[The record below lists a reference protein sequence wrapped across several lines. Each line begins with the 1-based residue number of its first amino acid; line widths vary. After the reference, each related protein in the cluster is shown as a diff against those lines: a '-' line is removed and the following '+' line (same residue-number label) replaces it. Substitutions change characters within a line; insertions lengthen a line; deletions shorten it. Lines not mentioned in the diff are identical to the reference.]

1 MNQALNASSFTK
13 KFVKLQQAQKERE
26 DQQYPYSPTGSD
38 DETPETNVPGEP
50 PSILR
55 GPGENTLRKNFQAIQ
70 VSKMAILK
78 KILSGLEENLQN
90 LSSKQKV
97 ETISSK
103 KLHNICLMLY

>member
-70 VSKMAILK
+70 VSKMAILTKFYLALK
-78 KILSGLEENLQN
+78 KTCRI
-90 LSSKQKV
+90 
-97 ETISSK
+97 
-103 KLHNICLMLY
+103 

>member
-1 MNQALNASSFTK
+1 MCLICFYVKNEYFHENIFKKTLLSQALNASSFTK

-70 VSKMAILK
+70 VSNMAILTKFHLALK
-78 KILSGLEENLQN
+78 K
-90 LSSKQKV
+90 
-97 ETISSK
+97 T
-103 KLHNICLMLY
+103 C